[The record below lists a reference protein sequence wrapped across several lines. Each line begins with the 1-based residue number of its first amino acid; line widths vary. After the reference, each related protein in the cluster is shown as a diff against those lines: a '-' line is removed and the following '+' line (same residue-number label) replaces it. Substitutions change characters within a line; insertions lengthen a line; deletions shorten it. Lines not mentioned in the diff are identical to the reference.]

1 MNLQNREQRH
11 KMILLGGLYISQFL
25 GLGFIIAAVPA
36 ILRQGGAA
44 LDDIAWIYL
53 LGMIWAIKFLWA
65 PLVDRFGSDR
75 HGHYRSWLIVLQ
87 SLLIVTQVGAAFFHI
102 NDQLSILAI
111 FFALIAIFSAT
122 QDIAADALA
131 VTILNP
137 EERGLGNSIQT
148 AGGLIGNMLGGGVV
162 LITYQWIGW
171 SGSMLVLAA
180 ATAIPLIN
188 ILRHKEQPAPAD
200 YRSEKVGFKDL
211 WRFLRRPRMWRWVS
225 ILLTFNVGISIA
237 YALINPLLVDLG
249 WSLDHIGFVTNIVGS
264 LTGVVGAVIAG
275 GLVYRLGRKSAMLL
289 IGLLVAVAVVGL
301 YAPAQGTNN
310 LWAIY
315 GAIGLMMLAWGASAT
330 ILATMMMDKCDPAS
344 AGTDYTLQYCLGSI
358 FSFIVSGSALVLA
371 ETWGYPTILLI
382 ALGASMLS
390 LGLVW
395 LYNDFEPVKLSFTT
409 FDLPLGDDAPVTAK
423 G

>member
-11 KMILLGGLYISQFL
+11 KMVLLGGLYISQFL

-36 ILRQGGAA
+36 ILRQAGTA

-53 LGMIWAIKFLWA
+53 LGLIWAIKFLWA

-75 HGHYRSWLIVLQ
+75 HGHYRIWLIALQ
-87 SLLIVTQVGAAFFHI
+87 SLLIVTQVGAAFFDI
-102 NDQLSILAI
+102 NDQLSILAV

-148 AGGLIGNMLGGGVV
+148 AGGLIGNMFGGGVV
-162 LITYQWIGW
+162 LITYQWLGW
-171 SGSMLVLAA
+171 SSSMLALAA
-180 ATAIPLIN
+180 ATALPLIN

-200 YRSEKVGFKDL
+200 YRPEKVGFRDL
-211 WRFLRRPRMWRWVS
+211 WRFLRRPQMWRWVI
-225 ILLTFNVGISIA
+225 ILLVFNIGISIA

-249 WSLDHIGFVTNIVGS
+249 WSLDHIGFVINIVGS
-264 LTGVVGAVIAG
+264 LTGMVGAFIAG
-275 GLVYRLGRKSAMLL
+275 GLIQRLGRKAAMLL
-289 IGLLVAVAVVGL
+289 TGVLIAVSVLGL
-301 YAPAQGTNN
+301 YAPAQETNN

-315 GAIGLMMLAWGASAT
+315 GAIGVMMLAWGSSAT
-330 ILATMMMDKCDPAS
+330 ILATVMMDKCNPAS
-344 AGTDYTLQYCLGSI
+344 AGVDYSLQYSLGSI
-358 FSFIVSGSALVLA
+358 FSFLTSGLALGLAGTWSYSMVLS
-371 ETWGYPTILLI
+371 LS
-382 ALGASMLS
+382 LGASILS
-390 LGLVW
+390 LALVW
-395 LYNDFEPVKLSFTT
+395 FYNDFEPVKVTATT
-409 FDLPLGDDAPVTAK
+409 FDLPLSDDAPVTVK

>member
-1 MNLQNREQRH
+1 MHLQNHEQRH
-11 KMILLGGLYISQFL
+11 KMVLLGGLYISQFL
-25 GLGFIIAAVPA
+25 GLGFIIIAVPA
-36 ILRQGGAA
+36 VLRQAGAA
-44 LDDIAWIYL
+44 LDDIAWIYV
-53 LGMIWAIKFLWA
+53 LGLIWSIKFLWA
-65 PLVDRFGSDR
+65 PHVDRFGSDR

-87 SLLIVTQVGAAFFHI
+87 SLLIVTQVGAAFFNI
-102 NDQLSILAI
+102 NDQLSILAV

-131 VTILNP
+131 VTILKP

-148 AGGLIGNMLGGGVV
+148 AGGLIGNMFGGGVV
-162 LITYQWIGW
+162 LITYQWLGW
-171 SGSMLVLAA
+171 SGSMLILAA

-211 WRFLRRPRMWRWVS
+211 WRFLHRPRMWRWVI
-225 ILLTFNVGISIA
+225 ILLMFNVAISIA
-237 YALINPLLVDLG
+237 YSLINPLLVDLG
-249 WSLDHIGFVTNIVGS
+249 WSLDHIGFVISIVGS
-264 LTGVVGAVIAG
+264 LTGVIGAVIAG
-275 GLVYRLGRKSAMLL
+275 GFVHRLGRKSAMLL
-289 IGLLVAVAVVGL
+289 IGMLVTIAVMGL

-315 GAIGLMMLAWGASAT
+315 GSTGLLMLAWGASAT
-330 ILATMMMDKCDPAS
+330 VLATVMMDKCDPTS

-358 FSFIVSGSALVLA
+358 FSFIMSGLALGLA

-382 ALGASMLS
+382 ALGASILS
-390 LGLVW
+390 LGLIW
-395 LYNDFEPVKLSFTT
+395 FYNDFEPVRLASST
-409 FDLPLGDDAPVTAK
+409 FALPLGDEVPVIVK